1 VVQPIDSYGSP
12 MIMSSSDSNGDL
24 RRQIGAIAHPRRQMN
39 KPLKL
44 QIRQSAASHGLR
56 LPQVEPVRLYRQI
69 AALISDRIDEGMFA
83 VGSLLPAERDLAEQ
97 LGVSRTSVREALI
110 ALEVSGKVSIR
121 VGHGVQILQATPR
134 SDQIGSS
141 VEVSD
146 ADISP
151 IQMMEARRLI
161 EPRSAEL
168 AAMNRDASNLKRIK
182 RAMEEQARS
191 DSVKTT
197 EYREWD
203 QTFHLEIAK
212 ATGDA
217 ALILLIG
224 TLWAYRRKPMFEKME
239 ELMLGPDRLI
249 KTPAEHRR
257 IFDAIAARDR
267 VGARNTMKAHLD
279 AVLRAFSRGLGT
291 K

>member
-1 VVQPIDSYGSP
+1 
-12 MIMSSSDSNGDL
+12 
-24 RRQIGAIAHPRRQMN
+24 MN
-39 KPLKL
+39 KPLKP
-44 QIRQSAASHGLR
+44 QRQAVGTGGLS

-69 AALISDRIDEGMFA
+69 AALISDRIDEGSFP

-121 VGHGVQILQATPR
+121 VGHGVQILEATPR
-134 SDQIGSS
+134 SDHFGASA
-141 VEVSD
+141 EVSEG
-146 ADISP
+146 DIGP

-168 AAMNRDASNLKRIK
+168 AAVNRDSANLKRIE
-182 RAMEEQARS
+182 RALEEQVRAE
-191 DSVKTT
+191 SVKSA

-203 QTFHLEIAK
+203 RTFHIEIAK
-212 ATGDA
+212 AGGNA
-217 ALILLIG
+217 ALTLLIG
-224 TLWAYRRKPMFEKME
+224 TLWDYRRKPMFEKIE
-239 ELMLGPDRLI
+239 ELLMGPDRLY

-257 IFDAIAARDR
+257 IFEAIAAGDR
-267 VGARNTMKAHLD
+267 TTARNAMKTHLD

>member
-1 VVQPIDSYGSP
+1 
-12 MIMSSSDSNGDL
+12 MSSSDSNRDL
-24 RRQIGAIAHPRRQMN
+24 RRQIGAVAHPRRQMN
-39 KPLKL
+39 KPLKPHV
-44 QIRQSAASHGLR
+44 RQSAPSHGLR

-151 IQMMEARRLI
+151 IQMMEARFQ
-161 EPRSAEL
+161 SQAY
-168 AAMNRDASNLKRIK
+168 
-182 RAMEEQARS
+182 QARNGRAGS
-191 DSVKTT
+191 
-197 EYREWD
+197 
-203 QTFHLEIAK
+203 F
-212 ATGDA
+212 G
-217 ALILLIG
+217 
-224 TLWAYRRKPMFEKME
+224 
-239 ELMLGPDRLI
+239 
-249 KTPAEHRR
+249 
-257 IFDAIAARDR
+257 
-267 VGARNTMKAHLD
+267 
-279 AVLRAFSRGLGT
+279 LR
-291 K
+291 

>member
-1 VVQPIDSYGSP
+1 
-12 MIMSSSDSNGDL
+12 
-24 RRQIGAIAHPRRQMN
+24 MN
-39 KPLKL
+39 KPLK
-44 QIRQSAASHGLR
+44 RSGGLR

-69 AALISDRIDEGMFA
+69 AALISDRIDEGLFP

-134 SDQIGSS
+134 LDRGASADVSEGDIG
-141 VEVSD
+141 
-146 ADISP
+146 P

-168 AAMNRDASNLKRIK
+168 AAVNRDAANLERIE
-182 RAMEEQARS
+182 RALEEQARAK
-191 DSVKTT
+191 SVQSA

-203 QTFHLEIAK
+203 RTFHIEIAK
-212 ATGDA
+212 AGGNA
-217 ALILLIG
+217 ALTLLIG
-224 TLWAYRRKPMFEKME
+224 TLWDYRRMPMFEKIE
-239 ELMLGPDRLI
+239 ELLMGPDRLF

-257 IFDAIAARDR
+257 IFEAIALGDR
-267 VGARNTMKAHLD
+267 AAARNAMKAHLD
-279 AVLRAFSRGLGT
+279 AVLRAFSRGLGPN
-291 K
+291 

>member
-1 VVQPIDSYGSP
+1 
-12 MIMSSSDSNGDL
+12 
-24 RRQIGAIAHPRRQMN
+24 
-39 KPLKL
+39 
-44 QIRQSAASHGLR
+44 
-56 LPQVEPVRLYRQI
+56 
-69 AALISDRIDEGMFA
+69 MFA

-134 SDQIGSS
+134 SDRIGSS